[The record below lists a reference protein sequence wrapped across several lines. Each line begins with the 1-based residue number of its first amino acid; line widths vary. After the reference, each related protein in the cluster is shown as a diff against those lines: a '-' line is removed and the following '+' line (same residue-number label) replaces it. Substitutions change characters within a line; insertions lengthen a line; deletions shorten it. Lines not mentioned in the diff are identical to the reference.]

1 MLQPPRLS
9 PRNTRLF
16 RVVVSLVA
24 LGSLSALLAHGPA
37 RTYRHVAAALHTQKR
52 TRQLYAQDPTSSQ
65 TQTDITSPNSLQANG
80 KIAFTTNR
88 DGNFEIYSMN
98 PDGTGQTNL
107 SNDPA
112 NGDTMVAYS
121 PDGSKIAFQT
131 DRNGTD
137 QEIYL
142 MNANGTGAVNL
153 SNNPAAE
160 LAPAFSPDGSK
171 IAFSSIRD
179 GNNEIYVMNV
189 DGSNQTRLTNNTAT
203 EARPAYSPV
212 GSKIPFP
219 TNLDG

>member
-1 MLQPPRLS
+1 MSLS
-9 PRNTRLF
+9 PRPRPRQLRPIRIACALLTLGC
-16 RVVVSLVA
+16 LVA
-24 LGSLSALLAHGPA
+24 LFVYGPVRA
-37 RTYRHVAAALHTQKR
+37 YRRVASTLRPQ
-52 TRQLYAQDPTSSQ
+52 AQDQSTRTSVQSAKRG
-65 TQTDITSPNSLQANG
+65 IRPASLQANG

-88 DGNFEIYSMN
+88 DGNFEIYTMN

-121 PDGSKIAFQT
+121 HDGSKIAFQT

-142 MNANGTGAVNL
+142 MKADGTGAVNL

-179 GNNEIYVMNV
+179 GNNEIYVMNF